1 MVIPTLLPFKEI
13 ENQLFFTSKIRKKNN
28 FVEMRTFMTF
38 IIDAP
43 DHGWLIVS
51 TEEEEREREM
61 RSVYIYK

>member
-1 MVIPTLLPFKEI
+1 
-13 ENQLFFTSKIRKKNN
+13 
-28 FVEMRTFMTF
+28 MTF